1 MDNRGNSIVEITI
14 VLIVIVMI
22 FGVVINSEELTTQ
35 KVSNMVENQNIET
48 KLAEVIDYL
57 INNPGENN
65 WLEYKRIPGL
75 AIVGED
81 GNAVPNS
88 VSYSKFI
95 ALKDNY
101 KDFVDEKIFKSK
113 IKTSMELIPLESS
126 ISNVKIGFLK
136 ESDNVYSVN
145 RLVKCDFYKKY
156 VLKDFQNPGKCNHNH
171 DNASHSCNYFKIFKG
186 NLRKS
191 DYYVVFDESEKNNA
205 KYFFDT
211 SSDKSYNS
219 FKKIER
225 NYVYLNDKIDFF
237 NETSDIVFIH
247 FNKKNVKAVL
257 ISVPKD
263 FDKTKLKYDYFRT
276 NNCELILR
284 ASYQ

>member
-247 FNKKNVKAVL
+247 FNKKMSRL
-257 ISVPKD
+257 
-263 FDKTKLKYDYFRT
+263 F
-276 NNCELILR
+276 
-284 ASYQ
+284 